1 MSDISP
7 SKSFILPGINNSSGH
22 NLNNLHNLSN
32 KNLRENFSSI
42 GGSSSSR
49 TRDRAYSI
57 DSSADS
63 DGAPSISLHGPR
75 YTAAEV
81 ALSSR
86 QLQHL
91 FPYHISVDK
100 DFNVVQMGEK
110 LYPLVRSI
118 ISPSSNKKRIN
129 QHISKYFKIISPAPV
144 VNNWDAKMLAN
155 LQVYSPSSAGLV
167 EIELVSPRSAHGH
180 SQHRFGEE
188 AMQLQAQ
195 RLLLRG
201 RFHELCSFSSS
212 LHVYSSSQAIHEDME
227 EDGSHSSDKI
237 ANNADYPGGVYLFL
251 LHSAGSPEENWA
263 NSSFA
268 HMTPLSGSGSE
279 KHFVPASPIS
289 SPSIRRD
296 SMDASAQEI
305 ARLMAANAA
314 LIAENERLKEVR
326 SRCFC
331 FIYLLTVHQI
341 NICFLCV
348 NIKPL

>member
-1 MSDISP
+1 
-7 SKSFILPGINNSSGH
+7 
-22 NLNNLHNLSN
+22 
-32 KNLRENFSSI
+32 
-42 GGSSSSR
+42 
-49 TRDRAYSI
+49 
-57 DSSADS
+57 
-63 DGAPSISLHGPR
+63 
-75 YTAAEV
+75 
-81 ALSSR
+81 
-86 QLQHL
+86 
-91 FPYHISVDK
+91 
-100 DFNVVQMGEK
+100 
-110 LYPLVRSI
+110 
-118 ISPSSNKKRIN
+118 
-129 QHISKYFKIISPAPV
+129 
-144 VNNWDAKMLAN
+144 
-155 LQVYSPSSAGLV
+155 
-167 EIELVSPRSAHGH
+167 
-180 SQHRFGEE
+180 
-188 AMQLQAQ
+188 MQLQAQ

-331 FIYLLTVHQI
+331 FIYLLTIHQI

>member
-1 MSDISP
+1 MSEISP

-22 NLNNLHNLSN
+22 NLHNLSN
-32 KNLRENFSSI
+32 RNLRDNFASI
-42 GGSSSSR
+42 GASSSSR

-63 DGAPSISLHGPR
+63 DGAPSVSLNGPR
-75 YTAAEV
+75 YAAAEV

-110 LYPLVRSI
+110 LYPLVRCI
-118 ISPSSNKKRIN
+118 ISPTSKKRIN
-129 QHISKYFKIISPAPV
+129 QHISKYFKIVSPAPV

-155 LQVYSPSSAGLV
+155 LQVYSPSSSGVV
-167 EIELVSPRSAHGH
+167 EIELVSPRATHGH
-180 SQHRFGEE
+180 SQRFGEE

-201 RFHELCSFSSS
+201 RFHELCSFSSTT
-212 LHVYSSSQAIHEDME
+212 HAHSSSQAIHEDME
-227 EDGSHSSDKI
+227 EDGSQNSDKI
-237 ANNADYPGGVYLFL
+237 NHSADYPGGVYLFL
-251 LHSAGSPEENWA
+251 LHPTGSPDENWT
-263 NSSFA
+263 NSPFA
-268 HMTPLSGSGSE
+268 QMTPLAGSGSG
-279 KHFVPASPIS
+279 KHFVPSPIS
-289 SPSIRRD
+289 SPVIRRD

-314 LIAENERLKEVR
+314 LMAENERLKEV
-326 SRCFC
+326 
-331 FIYLLTVHQI
+331 
-341 NICFLCV
+341 
-348 NIKPL
+348 

>member
-129 QHISKYFKIISPAPV
+129 QHISKYFKIVSPAPV

-167 EIELVSPRSAHGH
+167 EIELVSPRSSHSH

-227 EDGSHSSDKI
+227 EDGSQSSDKI

-263 NSSFA
+263 NSPFA

-279 KHFVPASPIS
+279 KHFVPSSPIS
-289 SPSIRRD
+289 SPVIRRD

-314 LIAENERLKEVR
+314 LMAENERLKEVR
-326 SRCFC
+326 SRYFC
-331 FIYLLTVHQI
+331 SIYLLAVHQT

-348 NIKPL
+348 IIKP